1 MCYNII
7 GNRNK
12 NSGVIKMLGS
22 RILIVEDEDRLR
34 KIIKKYLLNE
44 GYTIFEAD
52 NGEKALE
59 VFENEDIDMIILDV
73 MMPVMDGWMTLK
85 IIRKTSTIPVM
96 MLTARTDEEDT
107 VFGFDLGADDYVA
120 KPFRARELVARVG
133 ALLHRSGK
141 VAATDKIKLGE
152 LSVDLMAMRVEV
164 HGVEII
170 LSPKEYELL
179 IYFIN
184 NGNQALSREQ
194 IINRIWGYDFEG
206 DDRTV
211 DTVIKRLRKK
221 LEDEGNR
228 ISTVRGVG
236 YRFEVE

>member
-1 MCYNII
+1 
-7 GNRNK
+7 
-12 NSGVIKMLGS
+12 MLGS
-22 RILIVEDEDRLR
+22 RILIAEDEERLR
-34 KIIKKYLLNE
+34 KIIKKYLVNE
-44 GYTIFEAD
+44 GYTVYEAE
-52 NGEKALE
+52 NGKEALE
-59 VFENEDIDMIILDV
+59 VFEMEDIDLIILDV
-73 MMPVMDGWMTLK
+73 MMPVMDGWLTLK
-85 IIRKTSTIPVM
+85 TIRKTSKIPVM

-107 VFGFDLGADDYVA
+107 VFGFDLGADDYVG
-120 KPFRARELVARVG
+120 KPFRARELVARVK

-141 VAATDKIKLGE
+141 VAATDKVYVGE
-152 LSVDLMAMRVEV
+152 LSVDLMAMRVDVQGE
-164 HGVEII
+164 EIV

-194 IINRIWGYDFEG
+194 ILNRIWGYDFEG

-221 LEDEGNR
+221 LDTEGNR
-228 ISTVRGVG
+228 INTVRGVG

>member
-1 MCYNII
+1 
-7 GNRNK
+7 
-12 NSGVIKMLGS
+12 MLGS
-22 RILIVEDEDRLR
+22 RILIAEDEDRLR
-34 KIIKKYLLNE
+34 KIIKKYLVNE
-44 GYTIFEAD
+44 GYTVYEAENGRDALDMFET
-52 NGEKALE
+52 
-59 VFENEDIDMIILDV
+59 EDIDLIILDV
-73 MMPVMDGWMTLK
+73 MMPVMDGWLTLK
-85 IIRKTSTIPVM
+85 TIRKTSKVPVM

-120 KPFRARELVARVG
+120 KPFRARELVARVK

-141 VAATDKIKLGE
+141 VAATDKVHVGE
-152 LSVDLMAMRVEV
+152 LSVDLMAMRVDIRNE
-164 HGVEII
+164 EIV

-194 IINRIWGYDFEG
+194 ILNRIWGYDFEG

-221 LEDEGNR
+221 LDTEGNR
-228 ISTVRGVG
+228 INTVRGVG

>member
-1 MCYNII
+1 
-7 GNRNK
+7 
-12 NSGVIKMLGS
+12 MLGS
-22 RILIVEDEDRLR
+22 RILVAEDEELLR

-44 GYTIFEAD
+44 GYSVYEAENGKEALEIFET
-52 NGEKALE
+52 
-59 VFENEDIDMIILDV
+59 EDIDMIILDV
-73 MMPVMDGWMTLK
+73 MMPVMDGWLTLK
-85 IIRKTSTIPVM
+85 TIRKTSTIPVM

-107 VFGFDLGADDYVA
+107 VFGFDLGADDYVP
-120 KPFRARELVARVG
+120 KPFRARELVARVK

-141 VAATDKIKLGE
+141 VAATDKIKLGQ
-152 LSVDLMAMRVEV
+152 LNIDLMAMRVDVKDE
-164 HGVEII
+164 EIV

-194 IINRIWGYDFEG
+194 ILNRIWGYDFEG

-221 LEDEGNR
+221 LGDEGNR
-228 ISTVRGVG
+228 INTIRGVG